1 MFVAIRSNDAGR
13 VTSIDPAW
21 DNQTHLLRELAQNG
35 ELLCPGCRQQLWLRT
50 GEVRRRHFAHRSLTD
65 CPLEN
70 QSAET
75 LESKAQLYLFL
86 QKKFPD
92 AVALDKAIGN
102 PGLDR
107 IVDVLVETGSGVK
120 FAYWV
125 FDREQRDR
133 DGFCPYR
140 SLAGVFAHF
149 IHAGSTLRQE
159 SPDELKLSASQ
170 RGFISSSDFDEAVA
184 MRGAGHLSFYQV
196 ETSTLSIYRGLYC
209 VHRPN
214 LYRWKALRQGCLE
227 SALISPKT
235 GEVLFSEDEEARKT
249 WRQQRCR
256 DERLVYTCE
265 MTHIGLKGLLNPG
278 KEGPRND
285 GEPLDETKS
294 ETQLPSLNG
303 PFRCEDCGIETTDWS
318 SATPSAG
325 TCVCKSCTHKRWER
339 TRGSTPDIVGSE

>member
-1 MFVAIRSNDAGR
+1 MFVAIRSNDDGR

-21 DNQTHLLRELAQNG
+21 DNQTQLLRELAQNG
-35 ELLCPGCRQQLWLRT
+35 ELLCPGCRQQLWFRT

-75 LESKAQLYLFL
+75 LEVKAQLYLFL
-86 QKKFPD
+86 QTKFPD
-92 AVALDKAIGN
+92 AVALDKVIGN
-102 PGLDR
+102 PGLDK
-107 IVDVLVETGSGVK
+107 IVDVLVETGSGAK

-133 DGFCPYR
+133 DAFWPYR

-149 IHAGSTLRQE
+149 IHAGSTLRQDF
-159 SPDELKLSASQ
+159 PDQIKLSASQ
-170 RGFISSSDFDEAVA
+170 REFISSTDFDAAVA
-184 MRGAGHLSFYQV
+184 MEGAGHLNFYQV

-214 LYRWKALRQGCLE
+214 LYRWKALRQGHLD
-227 SALISPKT
+227 SALVSPKT
-235 GEVLFSEDEEARKT
+235 GEILHLEDEEARRT
-249 WRQQRCR
+249 WRQQKRKH
-256 DERLVYTCE
+256 EQLVSSAPE
-265 MTHIGLKGLLNPG
+265 IGLKSSVNPAT
-278 KEGPRND
+278 EAPREN

-294 ETQLPSLNG
+294 QTQLPSLNG
-303 PFRCEDCGIETTDWS
+303 PFRCEDCGIETTEWS

-325 TCVCKSCTHKRWER
+325 TCVCKSCTHKQWER
-339 TRGSTPDIVGSE
+339 TRASQT